1 MNNSRIQ
8 TMDDLRRVLIPEVL
22 RDQAGLDYGDWL
34 TPIPNLADNTI
45 TLFKNDSFEG
55 LEIDSFGRI
64 ELDKA
69 QAMYMGLAKGD
80 KLAVSVEIDCITLEP
95 YISPEPEDVILEF
108 QGVFCMVRNQLH
120 WKQ

>member
-1 MNNSRIQ
+1 
-8 TMDDLRRVLIPEVL
+8 MDDLRRVLIPEVL